1 MMSRMSLPRVLIV
14 LDTFDLPS
22 SISSALQYRDLF
34 AAAGFEVRYV
44 ARDQPEGSRIANG
57 VANWAWRLKF
67 RGTARSMKGAILRRW
82 QDDAII
88 EAAREFEVVYSLKI
102 PSLEFHQRILD
113 LKGPRLLVGFA
124 DAFWLP
130 FARRQRW
137 ADLEQ
142 ILAVA
147 HGVVTVNELTA
158 AYVRGRNERVFIVN
172 DSPQTEDFD
181 AYRATIQ
188 RDPSRITLGWIGS
201 PYTAVS
207 LFKIW
212 EPLEDLFEEFPDL
225 HLRLVG
231 TGPPD
236 GPNVPRFE
244 KVRWSSLPS
253 YGHEEMIREVLAMD
267 IGLFPLFR
275 GDDSLARGAL
285 KAAVYMSGGVA
296 VVAQNYGELPEL
308 ISDGENGMLA
318 DSSQEWRDQLALLIR
333 DGSLRQA
340 IAARGLETVREKLS
354 RARTFDQ
361 LRHAIENV

>member
-1 MMSRMSLPRVLIV
+1 MSLPRVLIV
-14 LDTFDLPS
+14 VDSFDLPS

-34 AAAGFEVRYV
+34 AAAGFETRYV
-44 ARDQPEGSRIANG
+44 ARDQPEGYRLGNG
-57 VANWAWRLKF
+57 VANWAWRLAF
-67 RGTARSMKGAILRRW
+67 RGTARSMKAAILRRW
-82 QDDAII
+82 QDEAII
-88 EAAREFEVVYSLKI
+88 ELAREFDVVYSLKI
-102 PSLEFHQRILD
+102 PSLEFHERILD

-137 ADLEQ
+137 ADLER
-142 ILAVA
+142 ILAAA
-147 HGVVTVNELTA
+147 HGVVTVNEFTA
-158 AYVRGRNERVFIVN
+158 AYVRAWNERVFIVN

-181 AYRATIQ
+181 EYRGVVQ
-188 RDPSRITLGWIGS
+188 RDPSRVTLGWIGS

-212 EPLEDLFEEFPDL
+212 EPLEELFDEYPEL

-244 KVRWSSLPS
+244 KVRWSSRPS

-275 GDDSLARGAL
+275 GDDSLARGSL
-285 KAAVYMSGGVA
+285 KAAVYMSGGAA
-296 VVAQNYGELPEL
+296 VVAQNYGEVPDL
-308 ISDGENGMLA
+308 ISDGWNGMLA
-318 DSSQEWRDQLALLIR
+318 DSPVEWHDQLERLVR
-333 DGSLRQA
+333 DGDLRKEM
-340 IAARGLETVREKLS
+340 AARALETVREKLS
-354 RARTFDQ
+354 RAKTFEQ

>member
-1 MMSRMSLPRVLIV
+1 MMSRISLPRVLIV

-22 SISSALQYRDLF
+22 SISQALQYRDLF
-34 AAAGFEVRYV
+34 VAAGFDVRYV
-44 ARDQPEGSRIANG
+44 ARDQPEGFRIGNG

-67 RGTARSMKGAILRRW
+67 RGTARSMKASILRRW

-88 EAAREFEVVYSLKI
+88 EAAREFDVVYSLKI
-102 PSLEFHQRILD
+102 PSLRFHERILD
-113 LKGPRLLVGFA
+113 LKRPRLLVGFA

-137 ADLEQ
+137 ADLER

-147 HGVVTVNELTA
+147 HGVVTVNEFTA
-158 AYVRGRNERVFIVN
+158 AYIRVRNERVFIVN

-181 AYRATIQ
+181 EYRAVVQ

-212 EPLEDLFEEFPDL
+212 EPLENLFDEYPDL

-244 KVRWSSLPS
+244 KVRWSSRPS

-275 GDDSLARGAL
+275 GEDSLARGAL
-285 KAAVYMSGGVA
+285 KAAVYMSGGAA
-296 VVAQNYGELPEL
+296 VVAQNYGEMPDL
-308 ISDGENGMLA
+308 ITDGENGMLA
-318 DSSQEWRDQLALLIR
+318 DSPQEWHDKLALLVR
-333 DGSLRQA
+333 DEGLRRE
-340 IAARGLETVREKLS
+340 IAVRALETVREKLS
-354 RARTFDQ
+354 RAKTFDQ
-361 LRHAIENV
+361 LRYAIENV